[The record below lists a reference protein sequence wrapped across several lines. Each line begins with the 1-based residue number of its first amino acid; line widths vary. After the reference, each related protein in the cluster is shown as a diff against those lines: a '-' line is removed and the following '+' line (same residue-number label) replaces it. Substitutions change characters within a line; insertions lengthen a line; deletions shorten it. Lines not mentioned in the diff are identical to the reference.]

1 MAAQV
6 IRAPLMA
13 DVDTRTWL
21 MTSVRARELLPAR
34 LCIRAWL
41 LIGIRSRVLQAGVR
55 TCALLLTVAPTP
67 ALTAASGT
75 AATAPGIAPTPGTAA
90 ASTIATDDTCTPV
103 RKAIGRLDEQ
113 TRVHLHAVT
122 STGRNPGGYQTAD
135 SYLIDDQ
142 QWLYLDGRLNAR
154 GRARRDD
161 GTRDRANGVAMLA
174 PPEEC
179 ESLAPTTID
188 DRPVRAFRYDV
199 PVEVGLNR
207 LTMWIDPA
215 SGLPWRVSIVGP
227 EWVMGR
233 VLSRPGTPPQVKP
246 KKNGRRYSERLE
258 FRYDG
263 VRLP

>member
-1 MAAQV
+1 MAG
-6 IRAPLMA
+6 M
-13 DVDTRTWL
+13 RT
-21 MTSVRARELLPAR
+21 
-34 LCIRAWL
+34 
-41 LIGIRSRVLQAGVR
+41 LQAGVR
-55 TCALLLTVAPTP
+55 TCALPLILVLIP
-67 ALTAASGT
+67 AVTA
-75 AATAPGIAPTPGTAA
+75 APGIAADDACTA
-90 ASTIATDDTCTPV
+90 V
-103 RKAIGRLDEQ
+103 RRAIGRLDEQ

-122 STGRNPGGYQTAD
+122 TAGRNPGGYQTAD
-135 SYLIDDQ
+135 SYLIDDR

-161 GTRDRANGVAMLA
+161 GTRDLANGVALFA

-179 ESLAPTTID
+179 ESLAETTLEG
-188 DRPVRAFRYDV
+188 RPVQGFRYDV

-246 KKNGRRYSERLE
+246 RKNGRRYSERVEL
-258 FRYDG
+258 RYGD
-263 VRLP
+263 VRIPVR